1 MAEQLA
7 RGNQYQYT
15 ANSNL
20 VLQAN
25 RSELPRRDHEP
36 SGEPESLWGKIDPKE
51 FGGRAQRGSVKDL
64 QAKKK
69 KAQEAAAAEE
79 KKRRRK
85 EERFII
91 TIYPHKSLLF
101 FFFNIFIYF
110 FPLAP

>member
-1 MAEQLA
+1 MAEQIA

-36 SGEPESLWGKIDPKE
+36 SGEPESLWGKINPKD
-51 FGGRAQRGSVKDL
+51 FGSRAQRSTLNDI

-69 KAQEAAAAEE
+69 KAKHVAEVEE
-79 KKRRRK
+79 KKKRRK
-85 EERFII
+85 EERLFCCSFILI
-91 TIYPHKSLLF
+91 FTI
-101 FFFNIFIYF
+101 
-110 FPLAP
+110 

>member
-36 SGEPESLWGKIDPKE
+36 SGEPESLWGKINPKD
-51 FGGRAQRGSVKDL
+51 FGSRAQRDTIKDI

-69 KAQEAAAAEE
+69 KAKQAAEVEE
-79 KKRRRK
+79 KKKRRK
-85 EERFII
+85 EER
-91 TIYPHKSLLF
+91 LLCQSDLNF
-101 FFFNIFIYF
+101 DLY
-110 FPLAP
+110 